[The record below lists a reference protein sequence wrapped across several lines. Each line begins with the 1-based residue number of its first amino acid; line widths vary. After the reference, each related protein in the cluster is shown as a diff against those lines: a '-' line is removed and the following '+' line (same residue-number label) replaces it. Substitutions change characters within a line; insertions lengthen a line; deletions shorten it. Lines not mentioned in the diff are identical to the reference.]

1 MGVED
6 FKKFLRLLNARRI
19 EYLLI
24 GGAAY
29 NFHAPPR
36 ATKDLDLWVRPTRE
50 NLTRLVDAIREFGF
64 PTADLRVD
72 ELVRKRQVLML
83 GRVPYR
89 LDLLTSPAGLQWAS
103 SWRRRV
109 AGKYDGVPI
118 AILSLRDL
126 IAAKRAAGRPRD
138 LVDVDV
144 LARIALQ
151 RPRRPGRRPAP

>member
-6 FKKFLRLLNARRI
+6 FRDFLRLLNARGI

-24 GGAAY
+24 GGVAY

-50 NLTRLVDAIREFGF
+50 NMARLLEAIREFGF
-64 PTADLRVD
+64 PTADLRVE
-72 ELVRKRQVLML
+72 ELVEKRQVLML

-89 LDLLTSPAGLQWAS
+89 LDLLTSPVGLQWAS
-103 SWRRRV
+103 AWRRHV
-109 AGKYDGVPI
+109 TGKYDGVPI
-118 AILSLRDL
+118 PILSLRDL

-138 LVDVDV
+138 LADVDV
-144 LARIALQ
+144 LARIA
-151 RPRRPGRRPAP
+151 RKRPGRPGRPR